1 MKNGAFE
8 MNQKEKILRQEIRRV
23 IKSTLSEGDY
33 GKKKDETNEQELG
46 GATSTAAGRI
56 DKLVDTQYMR
66 ALQKSLQVGS
76 SQQKAAAVLMI
87 VQKLIGDDPQAVSK
101 LKQRLQM
108 KSVRQSVTAPPAA
121 DAMTEAELKGTLA
134 GKKERLEKT
143 QAFKML
149 KRAIEGKPS
158 TQQVD
163 FVFSMLDSLPLD
175 QTAKNRL
182 RMKFRSEFK

>member
-46 GATSTAAGRI
+46 GATSTATGRI

-76 SQQKAAAVLMI
+76 AQQKASAVLMI
-87 VQKLIGDDPQAVSK
+87 VQKLIGDDTQAVNK
-101 LKQRLQM
+101 LKSNC
-108 KSVRQSVTAPPAA
+108 K
-121 DAMTEAELKGTLA
+121 
-134 GKKERLEKT
+134 
-143 QAFKML
+143 
-149 KRAIEGKPS
+149 
-158 TQQVD
+158 
-163 FVFSMLDSLPLD
+163 
-175 QTAKNRL
+175 
-182 RMKFRSEFK
+182 